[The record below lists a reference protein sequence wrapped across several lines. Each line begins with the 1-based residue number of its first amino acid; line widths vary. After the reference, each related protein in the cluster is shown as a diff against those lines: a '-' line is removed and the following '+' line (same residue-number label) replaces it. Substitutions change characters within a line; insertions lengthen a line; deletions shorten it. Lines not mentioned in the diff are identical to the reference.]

1 MSSLPKTS
9 LPKTLDAN
17 TASGRTIFFR
27 ADLNMPMQD
36 GKISDTTRMTR
47 LAPAISALAESSAR
61 VVVASHLGRPKGRR
75 DPNLSLKP
83 VAEALAECLARPV
96 NFVAD
101 IAGEPAQNAIRALQD
116 GGILMLENLRFDAG
130 EESNDNDF
138 AARLMEG
145 IDIYVND
152 AFACSHRHHASI
164 CAAAGMRPAFA
175 GALMLEE
182 LQALNQALTQPT
194 RPLVAVVGGAKISSK
209 LGVLNH
215 LVEQVD
221 ALILGGGMANT
232 FLLDEGVELGASLV
246 EADLL
251 EEVQAVKATA
261 KASGCQLILPK
272 DGVVATKLEPNAPHR
287 VAHFDKD
294 KLRDDEMILDIGKD
308 SVAAAKQAIAA
319 AKTLIWN
326 GPMGAF
332 EIPPFDNATTKLAQY
347 VGERSKAGDLVSIA
361 GGGDTL
367 AALNHANAMQ
377 HFTYISTAGGAFLEW
392 LEGKALPGVE
402 ALLAHN

>member
-1 MSSLPKTS
+1 MSS
-9 LPKTLDAN
+9 LPKTLDAT

-27 ADLNMPMQD
+27 ADLNLPMQD

-61 VVVASHLGRPKGRR
+61 VVVASHLGRPKGKR

-96 NFVAD
+96 EFVAD
-101 IAGEPAQNAIRALQD
+101 IAGEPAQNAVRALQD
-116 GGILMLENLRFDAG
+116 GEILMLENLRFDAG
-130 EESNDNDF
+130 EESNDADF

-164 CAAAGMRPAFA
+164 CAVAGMRPAFA

-182 LQALNQALTQPT
+182 LQALNQALTQPN

-215 LVEQVD
+215 LVGQVD

-251 EEVQAVKATA
+251 GEVQAVKATA

-272 DGVVATKLEPNAPHR
+272 DGVVATKLEKNAPHR
-287 VAHFDKD
+287 MAHFDKD

-308 SVAAAKQAIAA
+308 SVAAAKQAITA

-347 VGERSKAGDLVSIA
+347 VGAQSKAGDLVSIA

-367 AALNHANAMQ
+367 AALNHADAMQ
-377 HFTYISTAGGAFLEW
+377 QFTYISTAGGAFLEW

-402 ALLAHN
+402 ALLD

>member
-1 MSSLPKTS
+1 MPP
-9 LPKTLDAN
+9 LPKTLDAT

-27 ADLNMPMQD
+27 ADLNLPMQD

-47 LAPAISALAESSAR
+47 LAPAINALAESSAR
-61 VVVASHLGRPKGRR
+61 VVVASHLGRPKGKR

-96 NFVAD
+96 EFVAD
-101 IAGEPAQNAIRALQD
+101 IAGEAAQNAVRALQD

-182 LQALNQALTQPT
+182 LQALNQALTQPN

-209 LGVLNH
+209 LTMLNH
-215 LVEQVD
+215 LVGQVD

-232 FLLDEGVELGASLV
+232 FLLDEGVEVGASLV

-251 EEVQAVKATA
+251 AEVQAVKATA
-261 KASGCQLILPK
+261 KKSNCQLILPK
-272 DGVVATKLEPNAPHR
+272 DGVVATKLEKNAPHR
-287 VAHFDKD
+287 VAHFGRDNLEGD
-294 KLRDDEMILDIGKD
+294 KLRDDEMILDIGTD
-308 SVAAAKQAIAA
+308 SVAAAQEAIAA

-332 EIPPFDNATTKLAQY
+332 EIPPFDTATTKLAQY
-347 VGERSKAGDLVSIA
+347 VGEQSKAGDLVSIA

-402 ALLAHN
+402 ALLNSS

>member
-1 MSSLPKTS
+1 MPP
-9 LPKTLDAN
+9 LPKTLDAT

-27 ADLNMPMQD
+27 ADLNLPMQD

-47 LAPAISALAESSAR
+47 LAPAISALAQAGAR
-61 VVVASHLGRPKGRR
+61 VVVASHLGRPKGTH
-75 DPNLSLKP
+75 DANLSLKP

-96 NFVAD
+96 DFVAD
-101 IAGEPAQNAIRALQD
+101 IAGEPAQNAVRALQD
-116 GGILMLENLRFDAG
+116 GEILMLENLRFDAG
-130 EESNDNDF
+130 EESNDADF

-164 CAAAGMRPAFA
+164 CAVAGMRPAFA

-182 LQALNQALTQPT
+182 LQALNQALTQPK

-215 LVEQVD
+215 LVRQVD

-232 FLLDEGVELGASLV
+232 FLLEAGVELGASLV

-251 EEVQAVKATA
+251 GEVQAVKATA
-261 KASGCQLILPK
+261 KKSNCQLILPK
-272 DGVVATKLEPNAPHR
+272 DGVVATKLEKNAPHR
-287 VAHFDKD
+287 TAHFDKD

-347 VGERSKAGDLVSIA
+347 VGAQSKAGDLVSIA

-367 AALNHANAMQ
+367 AALNHAAAMQ

-402 ALLAHN
+402 ALLDSS

>member
-1 MSSLPKTS
+1 MPT
-9 LPKTLDAN
+9 LPKTLDAT

-27 ADLNMPMQD
+27 ADLNLPMQD

-47 LAPAISALAESSAR
+47 LAPAISALAESGAR
-61 VVVASHLGRPKGRR
+61 VVVASHLGRPKGTH
-75 DPNLSLKP
+75 DANLSLKP

-101 IAGEPAQNAIRALQD
+101 IAGEAAQNAVRALQD
-116 GGILMLENLRFDAG
+116 GEILMLENLRFDAG
-130 EESNDNDF
+130 EESNDADF

-164 CAAAGMRPAFA
+164 CAVAGMRPAFA

-209 LGVLNH
+209 LTMLNH

-232 FLLDEGVELGASLV
+232 FLLEAGVELGASLV

-251 EEVQAVKATA
+251 KEVQAVKATA
-261 KASGCQLILPK
+261 KKSNCQLILPK
-272 DGVVATKLEPNAPHR
+272 DGVVATKLEKNAPHR

-294 KLRDDEMILDIGKD
+294 KLGGGEMILDIGKD
-308 SVAAAKQAIAA
+308 SVAAAKQAITA

-347 VGERSKAGDLVSIA
+347 VGARSKAGDLVSIA

-377 HFTYISTAGGAFLEW
+377 QFTYISTAGGAFLEW

>member
-9 LPKTLDAN
+9 LPKTLDAT

-27 ADLNMPMQD
+27 ADLNLPMQD

-47 LAPAISALAESSAR
+47 LAPAINALAESGAR
-61 VVVASHLGRPKGRR
+61 VVVASHLGRPKGTH
-75 DPNLSLKP
+75 DANLSLKP

-101 IAGEPAQNAIRALQD
+101 IAGEAAQNAVRALQD
-116 GGILMLENLRFDAG
+116 GEILMLENLRFDAG

-182 LQALNQALTQPT
+182 LQALNQALTQPK

-209 LGVLNH
+209 LTMLNH
-215 LVEQVD
+215 LVGQVD

-232 FLLDEGVELGASLV
+232 FLLEAGVEVGASLV

-251 EEVQAVKATA
+251 GEVQAVKATA
-261 KASGCQLILPK
+261 KASNCQLILPK
-272 DGVVATKLEPNAPHR
+272 DGVVATKLEKNAPHR

-294 KLRDDEMILDIGKD
+294 KLRDDEMILDIGTD

-367 AALNHANAMQ
+367 AALNHANVTQ
-377 HFTYISTAGGAFLEW
+377 QFTYISTAGGAFLEW

-402 ALLAHN
+402 ALLD

>member
-1 MSSLPKTS
+1 MQS
-9 LPKTLDAN
+9 LPKTLDAT

-27 ADLNMPMQD
+27 ADLNLPMQD

-75 DPNLSLKP
+75 DANLSLKP

-96 NFVAD
+96 DFVAD
-101 IAGEPAQNAIRALQD
+101 IAGEPARNAVRALQD
-116 GGILMLENLRFDAG
+116 GGILMLENLRFDEG
-130 EESNDNDF
+130 EESNDADF

-152 AFACSHRHHASI
+152 AFSCSHRHHASI
-164 CAAAGMRPAFA
+164 CAAAKLRPAFA

-182 LQALNQALTQPT
+182 LQALNQALTQPK

-209 LGVLNH
+209 LTMLNH
-215 LVEQVD
+215 LVRQVD

-246 EADLL
+246 ETDLL
-251 EEVQAVKATA
+251 AEVQAVKATA
-261 KASGCQLILPK
+261 KANGCQLILPK
-272 DGVVATKLEPNAPHR
+272 DGVVATKLEKNAPHR
-287 VAHFDKD
+287 TAHFGKD
-294 KLRDDEMILDIGKD
+294 TLGANEMILDIGTD
-308 SVAAAKQAIAA
+308 SVTAAKQAIAA

-332 EIPPFDNATTKLAQY
+332 ELPPFDAATNKLAQY
-347 VGERSKAGDLVSIA
+347 VGAQSKAGDLVSVA

-367 AALNHANAMQ
+367 AALNHADTMQ

-402 ALLAHN
+402 ALLDSS

>member
-1 MSSLPKTS
+1 MQS
-9 LPKTLDAN
+9 LPKTLDAT

-27 ADLNMPMQD
+27 ADLNLPMQD

-75 DPNLSLKP
+75 DANLSLKP

-96 NFVAD
+96 DFVAD
-101 IAGEPAQNAIRALQD
+101 IAGEAARNAVRALQD

-130 EESNDNDF
+130 EESNDADF

-152 AFACSHRHHASI
+152 AFSCSHRHHASI

-182 LQALNQALTQPT
+182 LQALNQALTQPK

-209 LGVLNH
+209 LTMLNH
-215 LVEQVD
+215 LVRQVD

-246 EADLL
+246 ETDLL
-251 EEVQAVKATA
+251 AEVQAVKATA

-272 DGVVATKLEPNAPHR
+272 DGVVATKLEKNAPHR
-287 VAHFDKD
+287 IAHFDKD
-294 KLRDDEMILDIGKD
+294 KLRDDEMILDIGTD

-332 EIPPFDNATTKLAQY
+332 EIPPFDAATNKLAQY
-347 VGERSKAGDLVSIA
+347 VGAQSKAGDLVSVA

-367 AALNHANAMQ
+367 AALNHADTIQ

-402 ALLAHN
+402 ALLD